1 MPKMSI
7 VAHTKMVKAL
17 FRSEPGER
25 RGERNKGRRGE
36 KRKIR
41 RGRREGERSDNSM
54 ENRTTDSHG
63 LTFPY
68 FT

>member
-1 MPKMSI
+1 MSI

-25 RGERNKGRRGE
+25 RDKGKRRE
-36 KRKIR
+36 KKKIR
-41 RGRREGERSDNSM
+41 RGRREGESNDNRM

>member
-1 MPKMSI
+1 
-7 VAHTKMVKAL
+7 MVKAL

>member
-1 MPKMSI
+1 MSI

-25 RGERNKGRRGE
+25 RDKGRRRE
-36 KRKIR
+36 KKKIR
-41 RGRREGERSDNSM
+41 RGRREGESNDNRM